1 MSCPFG
7 WSLSCVDNTGVCD
20 KAVSPYRVLVGIF
33 LLFEPGEI
41 VLHCVTP
48 DLCLRDN
55 VWKRYSKLSHFQC
68 YGLRS
73 VLLCPLVGTAE
84 VDLCC
89 PIGFC

>member
-7 WSLSCVDNTGVCD
+7 WSLSCVDNTGVYD

-55 VWKRYSKLSHFQC
+55 VWKRYSKLS
-68 YGLRS
+68 YLPVLWLEIS
-73 VLLCPLVGTAE
+73 VALPSCRNS
-84 VDLCC
+84 
-89 PIGFC
+89 